1 MKKFTLTVVI
11 FFLVLSTAII
21 KNTTKQI
28 EDEIFTAKE
37 NIRVLKSEFE
47 NVSLEYDYLS
57 SAEKLLEFQD
67 LYFEDKLINKDIQKI
82 KIMDLTSKELKLMQ
96 FDLAND

>member
-1 MKKFTLTVVI
+1 MKKFSLILLLITLI
-11 FFLVLSTAII
+11 FFTAFI
-21 KNTTKQI
+21 KNSTKRIDDQ
-28 EDEIFTAKE
+28 IFTVKE
-37 NIRVLKSEFE
+37 NIRSFKKIFE
-47 NVSLEYDYLS
+47 NIKLEFDYLS

>member
-1 MKKFTLTVVI
+1 MKKFSLILLLITLI
-11 FFLVLSTAII
+11 FFTAFI
-21 KNTTKQI
+21 KNSTKRIDDQ
-28 EDEIFTAKE
+28 IFTVKE
-37 NIRVLKSEFE
+37 NIRSFKKIYENIKLEF
-47 NVSLEYDYLS
+47 DYLS